1 MVLEARL
8 AKLRARL
15 AHSPVVVLVRLDYVA
30 CRIECERHII
40 MWLICER
47 ARRAHFRC
55 DCVSINAATVCRVV

>member
-1 MVLEARL
+1 
-8 AKLRARL
+8 
-15 AHSPVVVLVRLDYVA
+15 VRLDYVA